1 MTKKLITLTTKLAM
15 SALSVMLMSGC
26 GGGGGGS
33 SSSPATMN
41 LSVTDTPIMMNGNQ
55 VSHVYVQ
62 FHGVELQGP
71 TGQTTINFATPKQ
84 IDLLA
89 FTGNNAAP
97 LLQGSIL
104 PAGNYQWIRL
114 MVDTG
119 GNSDTYVVDSTGSH
133 ELTIPSGA
141 ETGLKL
147 NQGFTLA
154 QGGLANFTID
164 FNVAHSLA
172 INSNGYFLKPVLRLV
187 NNEQVGT
194 LTGNV
199 SASLISAH
207 CSNGSTDAGA
217 IYIYSGAGSPPTD
230 ISGAVSDPITTA
242 HVATDGT
249 GSYAI
254 GFLQAGSYTAA
265 WTCDESS
272 DDPAV
277 VDTLQFFNPQTLTIN
292 ASSSTLVNF

>member
-1 MTKKLITLTTKLAM
+1 MKAQSLIVAAMAAVLTA
-15 SALSVMLMSGC
+15 C

-33 SSSPATMN
+33 SGSGTSTLN
-41 LSVTDTPIMMNGNQ
+41 LGVTDAPIMLGTDQITN
-55 VSHVYVQ
+55 VYVQ

-71 TGQTTINFATPKQ
+71 SGPTTINFPAPKQ

-89 FTGNNAAP
+89 YTGTNAAS
-97 LLQGSIL
+97 LLQNTSL

-114 MVDTG
+114 LVDTG
-119 GNSDTYVVDSTGSH
+119 GTLDTYFVDSTGSH

-147 NQGFTLA
+147 IQGFTLA

-164 FNVAHSLA
+164 FNIAHSLV
-172 INSNGYFLKPVLRLV
+172 SNAGGYVLKPVLRLV

-194 LTGNV
+194 LSGTV
-199 SASLISAH
+199 SPTLQQAH
-207 CSNGSTDAGA
+207 CANAGTDAGA
-217 IYIYSGAGSPPTD
+217 VYIYSGTVATPTD
-230 ISGAVSDPITTA
+230 ISGAATDPITTA
-242 HVATDGT
+242 RVATDGSN
-249 GSYAI
+249 SYTI

-265 WTCDESS
+265 WTCQESL

-277 VDTLQFFNPQTLTIN
+277 VNNLTFSGLQTFTITANTTTTLDF
-292 ASSSTLVNF
+292 